1 MCTFNFRGNL
11 TINCVPRISGHEK
24 TYTINYGGWTG
35 STLPNSE
42 EVLHSKY
49 AKEIDVTN
57 TTGMANPEIDKL
69 LDDYNRNW
77 DIDKRTIL
85 LQKIDSIAT
94 REYHYVFGWAAPY
107 GWRGLYQNR
116 FGMPK
121 HGLGYGY
128 EDYKKYW
135 GGWASHILL
144 WWSDPE
150 KKERLENAK
159 KSKTI
164 SLPIENE
171 ILDYWNKL
179 GK

>member
-1 MCTFNFRGNL
+1 
-11 TINCVPRISGHEK
+11 
-24 TYTINYGGWTG
+24 
-35 STLPNSE
+35 
-42 EVLHSKY
+42 
-49 AKEIDVTN
+49 
-57 TTGMANPEIDKL
+57 
-69 LDDYNRNW
+69 
-77 DIDKRTIL
+77 
-85 LQKIDSIAT
+85 
-94 REYHYVFGWAAPY
+94 
-107 GWRGLYQNR
+107 
-116 FGMPK
+116 MPK